1 MWTVD
6 WPEDVA
12 FMQRV
17 FSNLQVEGEIFTL
30 NDVLTVL
37 EAEGEL
43 FDRETVRRP
52 MAVRDISRS
61 LAGLTAN

>member
-30 NDVLTVL
+30 NDVLTFL

-43 FDRETVRRP
+43 FDGEPFKTHG
-52 MAVRDISRS
+52 VRDISRS